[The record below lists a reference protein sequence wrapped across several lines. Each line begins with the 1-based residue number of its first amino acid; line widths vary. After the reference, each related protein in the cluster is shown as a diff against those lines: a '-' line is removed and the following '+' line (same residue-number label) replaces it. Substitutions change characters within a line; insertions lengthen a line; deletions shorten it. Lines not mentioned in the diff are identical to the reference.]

1 MENEHVKRLL
11 LPDEETLLEQIV
23 RYGLYVGAV
32 FQVICI
38 LTVAIYH
45 NWPGDGFS
53 SLKDDGTSD
62 VDCSENSPQVTPR
75 KPHRSRRQEKKKRR

>member
-1 MENEHVKRLL
+1 MENEHIKRLL
-11 LPDEETLLEQIV
+11 LPDEETLFEQII

-45 NWPGDGFS
+45 NWPGDSFS
-53 SLKDDGTSD
+53 SLKEDPTSD
-62 VDCSENSPQVTPR
+62 VDCSESSPQVTPR
-75 KPHRSRRQEKKKRR
+75 RPHRGRKQEKKKRR

>member
-1 MENEHVKRLL
+1 MILRGMENEHIKRLL
-11 LPDEETLLEQIV
+11 LPDEETLFELII

-53 SLKDDGTSD
+53 SLK
-62 VDCSENSPQVTPR
+62 VN
-75 KPHRSRRQEKKKRR
+75 K